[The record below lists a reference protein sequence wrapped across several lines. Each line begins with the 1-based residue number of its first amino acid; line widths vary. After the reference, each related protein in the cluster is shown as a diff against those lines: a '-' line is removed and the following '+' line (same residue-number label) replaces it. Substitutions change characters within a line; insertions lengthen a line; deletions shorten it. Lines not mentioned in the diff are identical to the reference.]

1 MRDDLIQRL
10 FSLFTSADRA
20 EAIAGDLIQ
29 ERSDRGSRWFWRHAL
44 ATAAALCAT
53 TVVRAPM
60 RTLVVA
66 AAGCALMAVPVFA
79 GVAAVSVFPTLVGAL
94 VATLLAIFWWGG
106 ALWAGASMVL
116 IAPVRGMAASVTLAA
131 LAEVMLL
138 AGWVAGLQ
146 IDFANVTSGTFYMT
160 AAGAAWPL
168 LIGAAVARARVIAW
182 TNRTVEP
189 RS

>member
-10 FSLFTSADRA
+10 FSLFTSADCA

-29 ERSDRGSRWFWRHAL
+29 ERSSRGSRWFWRHAL
-44 ATAAALCAT
+44 ATAAVLCIT

-60 RTLVVA
+60 RTLLVA

-79 GVAAVSVFPTLVGAL
+79 GVAAVSVFPTLVGAI
-94 VATLLAIFWWGG
+94 VAALLAIFWWGG

-116 IAPVRGMAASVTLAA
+116 IAPARGMAASVTLAA
-131 LAEVMLL
+131 LAEAMLL
-138 AGWVAGLQ
+138 AGWAAGLR
-146 IDFANVTSGTFYMT
+146 IDFANVTSGTFYVT

-168 LIGAAVARARVIAW
+168 LFGAAVARARVIAW

-189 RS
+189 QS

>member
-29 ERSDRGSRWFWRHAL
+29 ERSSRGSRWFWRHAL
-44 ATAAALCAT
+44 ATAATLCAT
-53 TVVRAPM
+53 TVARAPL
-60 RTLVVA
+60 RTSLVA

-79 GVAAVSVFPTLVGAL
+79 GVAAVSVFPTLVGAI
-94 VATLLAIFWWGG
+94 VATILAIFWWGG

-116 IAPVRGMAASVTLAA
+116 IAPARGMAASVTLAA
-131 LAEVMLL
+131 LAEAMLL
-138 AGWVAGLQ
+138 AGWVAGLR
-146 IDFANVTSGTFYMT
+146 IDFGNVTSATFYVT
-160 AAGAAWPL
+160 AAVAAWPL

-182 TNRTVEP
+182 TNRMVAQ
-189 RS
+189 